1 MRRGTRSV
9 ARSNVASRR
18 HRGSC
23 RWSTIVVVGYVG
35 MVAVLIGVGELIVH
49 AGALGGL
56 RQWDDDVTSWMAD
69 HRTAF
74 LDGLTGFL
82 TRVADTMGVVADRR
96 SSSRSCSSCSGDGGH
111 C

>member
-1 MRRGTRSV
+1 
-9 ARSNVASRR
+9 
-18 HRGSC
+18 
-23 RWSTIVVVGYVG
+23 

-49 AGALGGL
+49 AGALAGL

-82 TRVADTMGVVADRR
+82 TRVADTMGVVADRPR
-96 SSSRSCSSCSGDGGH
+96 RRDRARSCSGDGGH